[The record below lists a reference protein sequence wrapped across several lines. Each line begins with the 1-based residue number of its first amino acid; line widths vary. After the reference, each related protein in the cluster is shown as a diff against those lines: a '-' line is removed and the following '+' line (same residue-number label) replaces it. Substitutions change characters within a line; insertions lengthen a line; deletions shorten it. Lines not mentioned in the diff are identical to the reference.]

1 MRNHDLACRR
11 HVSACSESCF
21 WHAKSCFGMQ
31 NHDLA
36 CRKHVSACKNHV
48 SACKIMIWHAE
59 SMFRHAINHVSACR
73 IMIWHAEIM
82 FRHANIMFRHA
93 GIVFWHAESRFG
105 MQKPCYG
112 MGKPWEING
121 KSTGAPPGPPALG
134 CRQGL
139 QNKAFWYA
147 RPARRSHPRRR
158 PEATGRPPG
167 APWAKSLFRHT
178 KTMCRHAN
186 S

>member
-1 MRNHDLACRR
+1 
-11 HVSACSESCF
+11 
-21 WHAKSCFGMQ
+21 
-31 NHDLA
+31 
-36 CRKHVSACKNHV
+36 
-48 SACKIMIWHAE
+48 
-59 SMFRHAINHVSACR
+59 
-73 IMIWHAEIM
+73 
-82 FRHANIMFRHA
+82 MFRHA

-112 MGKPWEING
+112 MQKSWEING

-147 RPARRSHPRRR
+147 DPARRSHPRRR
-158 PEATGRPPG
+158 PGATGRPPV
-167 APWAKSLFRHT
+167 PSWAKSLFRHT

-186 S
+186 HDLACRKHVAACNKTCFGMQNHVSACKIMIWHAEIMFWHAINHVSACKIMIWHAESMFRHAKS